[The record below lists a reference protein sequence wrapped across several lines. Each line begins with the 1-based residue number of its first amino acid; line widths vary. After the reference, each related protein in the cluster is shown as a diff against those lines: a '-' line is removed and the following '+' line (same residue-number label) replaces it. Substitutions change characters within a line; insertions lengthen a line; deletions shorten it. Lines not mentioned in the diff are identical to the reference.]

1 MITTLD
7 LPDSLT
13 SGQVEGYLQQHP
25 DFFNEHL
32 NLLENLSIPHP
43 SGNAVSLISKQLEL
57 YRDRH
62 DEMATRLDTLIEIAK
77 ENDVSFSRMH
87 ELTLAML
94 EAGTVEDVLTN
105 LNEVLTKS
113 FMADFTALR
122 IVREHID
129 KPIASLYVAPDD
141 KVLTHFKKVMTS
153 NKPECKRPTLP
164 QARFLFGEAAM
175 KVKSCAIVP
184 MMFTDL
190 EGFIAIGSREEGRYH
205 HSMGNLFLTQMSEI
219 IATRLISLFK
229 QA

>member
-7 LPDSLT
+7 PPDTLT

-32 NLLENLSIPHP
+32 NLLENLHIPHP

-62 DEMATRLDTLIEIAK
+62 NEMATQLSALIDIAK

-94 EAGTVEDVLTN
+94 EAGTVEEVLAN
-105 LNEVLTKS
+105 LNEVLSKS

-122 IVREHID
+122 IIRKHID
-129 KPIASLYVAPDD
+129 KPIANLYVAPDD
-141 KVLTHFKKVMTS
+141 KVLAHFKKVMTS
-153 NKPECKRPTLP
+153 NKPECTRPTLP

-184 MMFTDL
+184 MMFTDI
-190 EGFIAIGSREEGRYH
+190 EGFIAIGSREDERYH

-219 IATRLISLFK
+219 IGTRLISLLK
-229 QA
+229 Q